1 MREPRGSGW
10 ILLPKE
16 FPLLQTL
23 LCMCVCVGGVLF
35 KSMILRLDYQG
46 SHPGSAPI
54 WPYTWMRHFFSS
66 VPQFPNLQNASNSG
80 IYLNRLFWE

>member
-1 MREPRGSGW
+1 MDLTSQRVSFVADP
-10 ILLPKE
+10 
-16 FPLLQTL
+16 FVYV
-23 LCMCVCVGGVLF
+23 CVCGGGVLF